1 MSTATAPMP
10 AGRSAGR
17 SGWFHSPAFDLL
29 FVLAVPAVTWP
40 LVMLGQGELGA
51 GRLNLLI
58 ALTAT
63 GHYCATFVRA
73 YGDRELFARF
83 RVRFLLVPA
92 ALLVGF
98 LALFHAGHGAAVQ
111 LVVSAW
117 AFWHWLAQAFGF
129 ARIYDIK
136 AGCHDRTSAWLDRA
150 LVIVGFVSAVTL
162 NPGSVATFAKLFL
175 DAGYALPDAERF
187 AVVQDT
193 VLVAVAVTATLYLL
207 HLGRCLALRRPW
219 SWQKQLMHVTTIGY
233 YWFSFA
239 WLDNVLVAYVLYELF
254 HDIQYYAITWLTCR
268 QRATRAGTTGWFRA
282 MFAGGAGGTLLFLGV
297 MTGFGALDFAGRPH
311 ANTGLAV
318 FLTLAVLHYY
328 YDGFIWK
335 AREQSLGRDLGI
347 GSGLLPAMVPG
358 LRHAARWSL
367 FVAPLGFVLATGGPS
382 VAERTRSEQLA
393 ALVPGDFLAQ
403 TQFAFELAKAGELD
417 RALVHYRASVDAHP
431 NYSES
436 RVNFGSTLELKGDLD
451 GAREQYRAA
460 LDCPDQGMAHAT
472 AALHLGV
479 LELVRG
485 DRPAA
490 EAMLQRARSLGGGD
504 PIRRMLELAAAIP
517 AQDLDRQ
524 RGYWTAALQLDAN
537 LPDAHFGLGTAAL
550 QRRRFDLALLHLTA
564 LRKLAPQYVPGL
576 VALATAQAESGKFDD
591 ARATVQQV
599 LGLEPANATAL
610 ALQRRLEGR

>member
-1 MSTATAPMP
+1 
-10 AGRSAGR
+10 
-17 SGWFHSPAFDLL
+17 
-29 FVLAVPAVTWP
+29 V
-40 LVMLGQGELGA
+40 
-51 GRLNLLI
+51 
-58 ALTAT
+58 
-63 GHYCATFVRA
+63 
-73 YGDRELFARF
+73 
-83 RVRFLLVPA
+83 
-92 ALLVGF
+92 VGF
-98 LALFHAGHGAAVQ
+98 LVLFHTGHGAAVQ

-136 AGCHDRTSAWLDRA
+136 AGCHDRPSAWLDRA
-150 LVIVGFVSAVTL
+150 LVVVGFVSAVTL

-175 DAGYALPDAERF
+175 DAGYALPTAARF
-187 AVVQDT
+187 AVVQDG
-193 VLVAVAVTATLYLL
+193 VLVAVAITATLYLL
-207 HLGRCLALRRPW
+207 HLGRTIASRRPW

-268 QRATRAGTTGWFRA
+268 QRAKRPATTGWFRA
-282 MFAGGAGGTLLFLGV
+282 MFAGGAGGALLFLAI

-335 AREQSLGRDLGI
+335 AREQTLGRDLGI

-358 LRHAARWSL
+358 LRHAARWGL
-367 FVAPLGFVLATGGPS
+367 FVLPLGLVLATGGPS
-382 VAERTRSEQLA
+382 PGERERSEQLA
-393 ALVPGDFLAQ
+393 ALVPGDFLSQ
-403 TQFAFELAKAGELD
+403 TQFAFELAKTGDLD
-417 RALVHYRASVDAHP
+417 RALQHYRASVDAHP
-431 NYSES
+431 DFAES
-436 RVNFGSTLELKGDLD
+436 RVNFGATLELKGDLD
-451 GAREQYRAA
+451 GAREQYRRA

-472 AALHLGV
+472 AALHFGV

-485 DRPAA
+485 DRTAA
-490 EAMLQRARSLGGGD
+490 DALLQRARTLGGGD

-517 AQDLDRQ
+517 EQDFERR
-524 RGYWTAALQLDAN
+524 RGYFTAALQLDAN

-550 QRRRFDLALLHLTA
+550 QRRRFDLALLHLST

-576 VALATAQAESGKFDD
+576 VALATAQTESNQLEE
-591 ARATVQQV
+591 ARATVQQ
-599 LGLEPANATAL
+599 AL
-610 ALQRRLEGR
+610 ALEPTNPAASALLARLGGR